1 MPKQRITKE
10 MVVDAAFEIAR
21 TSGMEQVLVK
31 NIADK
36 IGCSV
41 QPIYSYCQNMEGL
54 RQDVIAK
61 TNQFIQAFIMA
72 SIDKNDLFCT
82 TGKAYIQLAKKEP
95 HLFKLF
101 ILHQR
106 NGISSMNDL
115 YLAETNPHVA
125 DFIAD
130 SLNISVSQA
139 RQLHLNML
147 IYTIGIG
154 TIFSVCTPGISIDE
168 IYTQQEFAYKAFI
181 NQSMTDKED
190 SQYEN
195 ENNCPL

>member
-10 MVVDAAFEIAR
+10 MVVAAAFEIAR
-21 TSGMEQVLVK
+21 TSGMEQVLVR

-54 RQDVIAK
+54 RQDVIEK

-72 SIDKNDLFCT
+72 SIDKNDLFRT
-82 TGKAYIQLAKKEP
+82 TGKAYIQLAKEEP

-115 YLAETNPHVA
+115 YQAETNPHVA
-125 DFIAD
+125 DYIAD

-181 NQSMTDKED
+181 NQSMTNKED